1 MRHIILA
8 LASGQRGSNQMTS
21 VLCSQEQLNSRF
33 RCVGSDICWGRR
45 ESAASRLFSINHLL
59 KQRSRMCTCWCRFQW
74 RANKI
79 HGIQMNTFKTSRVR
93 FFPFVSEEN
102 GVALRYI
109 QYTTSSTTR
118 TVWSAHETSLLTL
131 MLFLWKLHKVGCN
144 CSRSF
149 ISLSVPGQRSRV
161 TTFQKYLQVR
171 ALTESVFACTA
182 FVAWRCSASL
192 NASSILLTLHFPW
205 QRS

>member
-8 LASGQRGSNQMTS
+8 LTRGRRGSNQMTS

-45 ESAASRLFSINHLL
+45 ENAASRLFSINHLL

-93 FFPFVSEEN
+93 VFP
-102 GVALRYI
+102 
-109 QYTTSSTTR
+109 
-118 TVWSAHETSLLTL
+118 
-131 MLFLWKLHKVGCN
+131 LFLKRTALPWDIFNKQHPARSELCDRYMKHPFSHWCYSCENCTKLGATAVG
-144 CSRSF
+144 
-149 ISLSVPGQRSRV
+149 L
-161 TTFQKYLQVR
+161 
-171 ALTESVFACTA
+171 
-182 FVAWRCSASL
+182 
-192 NASSILLTLHFPW
+192 
-205 QRS
+205 